1 MRKIAI
7 VHFVNYKK
15 GAQTRGCMKSVMR
28 YVSQMSKTLWNGQ
41 QLVSGIGCQPETVFD
56 EFLSTKLLHHK
67 DGGVMFYHMVQSF
80 PKGADVD
87 PRTAHEAARRLAGYF
102 EGCEVLVCT
111 HVDREHIHSHCIINS
126 VNFETGKKVH
136 MADEQIQALRVRNDQ
151 ICEELRLPKFQ
162 RDEQKRSCGMSN
174 AEYYTASKGESWKFE
189 LMRVIDECMRCAGSR
204 EEFLILLRSEGYDAT
219 WTDSR
224 KNITYVTP
232 DGRKCRDNK
241 LHIEKYLK
249 ENMEAEFGYRTEN
262 DNTRNVDAA
271 QKADGRGATAGTQRD
286 GHGAELE
293 RAARNA
299 GQAVPAADAVRH
311 GPENASDESRS
322 AGISDQDAN
331 ERRKFRETG
340 WEPEREVFFR
350 LQRVD
355 RQCAEIYDNDFDRY
369 EEPTYGYGSGCEE
382 ENSPVRVDLD
392 YGGDLVRGAVRF
404 GRAVEQMTDDAPTRD
419 GTTIALHIDSK
430 RRKKLW
436 QKKTALGHA
445 EDDHEEWTMEQHL

>member
-1 MRKIAI
+1 M
-7 VHFVNYKK
+7 NYKK
-15 GAQTRGCMKSVMR
+15 GTQTRGCMKSVMR
-28 YVSQMSKTLWNGQ
+28 YVAQTSKTLWNGQ
-41 QLVSGIGCQPETVFD
+41 QLVSGIGCQSETAFD

-80 PKGADVD
+80 PKGADID
-87 PRTAHEAARRLAGYF
+87 PCAAHEAARQLAGYF

-111 HVDREHIHSHCIINS
+111 HTDREHIHSHCIINS
-126 VNFETGKKVH
+126 VNFETGRKVH
-136 MADEQIQALRVRNDQ
+136 MADEQIQELRIRNDE
-151 ICEELRLPKFQ
+151 ICEELGLPKFQ
-162 RDEQKRSCGMSN
+162 RDEQKRSRGMSN
-174 AEYYTASKGESWKFE
+174 AEYYSADRGESWKFE
-189 LMRVIDECMRCAGSR
+189 LMRVIDECMRYAGNR
-204 EEFLILLRSEGYDAT
+204 EEFLALLRAEGYDAT

-224 KNITYVTP
+224 KNITYTTP
-232 DGRKCRDNK
+232 DGRKCRDSK

-249 ENMEAEFGYRTEN
+249 ENMETEFGYRTEN

-286 GHGAELE
+286 SHGAELE

-350 LQRVD
+350 LQSTD
-355 RQCAEIYDNDFDRY
+355 RECEDCPDRDSERY
-369 EEPTYGYGSGCEE
+369 EETAFGYSTGSAE
-382 ENSPVRVDLD
+382 ENSPVRMDLNR
-392 YGGDLVRGAVRF
+392 GIDLVRGAVQL
-404 GRAVEQMTDDAPTRD
+404 GRAVEQMTDDVPQRD
-419 GTTIALHIDSK
+419 ASNMPPHIDSK
-430 RRKKLW
+430 RRKKLR

-445 EDDHEEWTMEQHL
+445 EDDHVDWTMEQHL

>member
-1 MRKIAI
+1 M
-7 VHFVNYKK
+7 NYKK
-15 GAQTRGCMKSVMR
+15 GTQTRSCMKSVMR
-28 YVSQMSKTLWNGQ
+28 YVSQLSKTLWDGQ
-41 QLVSGIGCQPETVFD
+41 QLVSGIGCQPETAFD
-56 EFLSTKLLHHK
+56 EFLSTKLLHRK

-136 MADEQIQALRVRNDQ
+136 MADEQIQELRVRNDQ

-189 LMRVIDECMRCAGSR
+189 LMRVIDECMRCAGNR

-224 KNITYVTP
+224 KNITYTTP
-232 DGRKCRDNK
+232 DGRKCRDSK
-241 LHIEKYLK
+241 LHMEKYLK

-271 QKADGRGATAGTQRD
+271 QKADGRGTTAGTQRD

-322 AGISDQDAN
+322 AGISDQNAN

-340 WEPEREVFFR
+340 WEPERGVFFR
-350 LQRVD
+350 LQGVD
-355 RQCAEIYDNDFDRY
+355 RQYAEIHDDDFDRY

-392 YGGDLVRGAVRF
+392 YGGDLVRGAVRL
-404 GRAVEQMTDDAPTRD
+404 GRAVEQMTDDAPKRD
-419 GTTIALHIDSK
+419 GTTTPPHIDSK
-430 RRKKLW
+430 RRKKLR
-436 QKKTALGHA
+436 QKKTALGRA
-445 EDDHEEWTMEQHL
+445 EDDHEDWNMEQKM

>member
-1 MRKIAI
+1 
-7 VHFVNYKK
+7 
-15 GAQTRGCMKSVMR
+15 MKSVMR
-28 YVSQMSKTLWNGQ
+28 YVSQLSKTLWDGQ
-41 QLVSGIGCQPETVFD
+41 QLVSGIGCQPETAFD

-80 PKGADVD
+80 PKGADID
-87 PRTAHEAARRLAGYF
+87 PRAAHEAARRLAGYF

-136 MADEQIQALRVRNDQ
+136 MADEQIQALRARNDQ
-151 ICEELRLPKFQ
+151 ICEKLGLPKFQ
-162 RDEQKRSCGMSN
+162 KNEQRQSGGMSN
-174 AEYYTASKGESWKFE
+174 AEYYPAAKGESWKLE
-189 LMRVIDECMRCAGSR
+189 LMRVIDECMRYAASR
-204 EEFLILLRSEGYDAT
+204 EEFLALLRAEGYTANWSPT
-219 WTDSR
+219 R
-224 KNITYVTP
+224 KNITYTTP
-232 DGRKCRDNK
+232 EGRKCRDSK

-271 QKADGRGATAGTQRD
+271 QKADGRGATAGTQCD

-293 RAARNA
+293 CDARNA
-299 GQAVPAADAVRH
+299 GQAVPAADAVGH
-311 GPENASDESRS
+311 GPENAPD
-322 AGISDQDAN
+322 AGGRTDRIERDAG
-331 ERRKFRETG
+331 EYRKIRETG

-350 LQRVD
+350 LQGAD
-355 RQCAEIYDNDFDRY
+355 RDYEERPDHNPERY
-369 EEPTYGYGSGCEE
+369 EEAAFEYGAGDAE
-382 ENSPVRVDLD
+382 ENPDVRVDLD
-392 YGGDLVRGAVRF
+392 YSGDLVRGAVRL

-430 RRKKLW
+430 RRKKLR

-445 EDDHEEWTMEQHL
+445 EDDHEDWNMEQKM

>member
-1 MRKIAI
+1 M
-7 VHFVNYKK
+7 NYKK
-15 GAQTRGCMKSVMR
+15 GTQTRGCMKSVMR
-28 YVSQMSKTLWNGQ
+28 YVSQLSKTLWDGQ
-41 QLVSGIGCQPETVFD
+41 QLVSGIDCQPETAFD

-80 PKGADVD
+80 PKGADID
-87 PRTAHEAARRLAGYF
+87 PCAAHEAARRLAGYF

-111 HVDREHIHSHCIINS
+111 HTDREHIHSHCIINS
-126 VNFETGKKVH
+126 VNFETGRKVH
-136 MADEQIQALRVRNDQ
+136 MADEQIQELRIRNDQ
-151 ICEELRLPKFQ
+151 ICEELGLPKFQ
-162 RDEQKRSCGMSN
+162 RDSQRQSRGMSN

-189 LMRVIDECMRCAGSR
+189 LMRVIDECMRCAGNR
-204 EEFLILLRSEGYDAT
+204 EEFLVLLRSEGYNAT
-219 WTDSR
+219 WTDGR
-224 KNITYVTP
+224 KNITYTTP
-232 DGRKCRDNK
+232 EGRKCRDSK

-286 GHGAELE
+286 SHGAELE

-350 LQRVD
+350 LQRAD
-355 RQCAEIYDNDFDRY
+355 RQYAEIYDNDFDRY

-382 ENSPVRVDLD
+382 ENSPVYMDLD
-392 YGGDLVRGAVRF
+392 YSGDLVRDAVRL

-419 GTTIALHIDSK
+419 GTTTPPHIDSK
-430 RRKKLW
+430 RRKKLR

-445 EDDHEEWTMEQHL
+445 EDDHEDWDMKQEL

>member
-1 MRKIAI
+1 M
-7 VHFVNYKK
+7 NYKK
-15 GAQTRGCMKSVMR
+15 GTQTRGCMKSVMR
-28 YVSQMSKTLWNGQ
+28 YVSQLSKTLWDGQ
-41 QLVSGIGCQPETVFD
+41 QLVSGIGCQPETAFD

-80 PKGADVD
+80 PKGADID
-87 PRTAHEAARRLAGYF
+87 PRMAHEAARRLAGYF

-111 HVDREHIHSHCIINS
+111 HTDREHIHSHCIINS
-126 VNFETGKKVH
+126 VNFETGRKVH
-136 MADEQIQALRVRNDQ
+136 MADEQIQELRVRNDQ

-189 LMRVIDECMRCAGSR
+189 LMRVIDECMRCAGNR
-204 EEFLILLRSEGYDAT
+204 EEFLVLLRSEGYNAT
-219 WTDSR
+219 WTDGR
-224 KNITYVTP
+224 KNITYTTP
-232 DGRKCRDNK
+232 DGRKCRDSK

-271 QKADGRGATAGTQRD
+271 QKADGRGTTAGAERD

-340 WEPEREVFFR
+340 WEPERGVFFR
-350 LQRVD
+350 LQGVD
-355 RQCAEIYDNDFDRY
+355 RQYAEIHDDDFDRY

-445 EDDHEEWTMEQHL
+445 EDDHVDWTMEQHL